1 MKSANI
7 FCKHWPRRAELLI
20 SGSQEAGAGRGF
32 TRHSSGVRRLLS
44 LACWISAGRLP
55 GNHCMKNSPQIRIGP
70 PRGVGHCRTI
80 FSGEH
85 SRLAEG
91 SQMTGAGPL
100 VLVVKKNNQKKNL
113 SSAIQPNF
121 AYTRVFQKQTRMCFP
136 RWGWGGEAAVTV
148 TLAGCRA
155 IPTTGISCTWV
166 PPPVNPCQATIM
178 IQGIPQGQEQAGL
191 TQRRRRGFRESS

>member
-7 FCKHWPRRAELLI
+7 FCKHWPRRAELLT

-55 GNHCMKNSPQIRIGP
+55 GNHCMRNSPQSRIGP

-91 SQMTGAGPL
+91 SQVTEAGPL
-100 VLVVKKNNQKKNL
+100 VLAKKNNQTKPFHL
-113 SSAIQPNF
+113 PSSPTLLAH
-121 AYTRVFQKQTRMCFP
+121 VFSRNRQECVSR
-136 RWGWGGEAAVTV
+136 GGGGVV
-148 TLAGCRA
+148 R
-155 IPTTGISCTWV
+155 
-166 PPPVNPCQATIM
+166 
-178 IQGIPQGQEQAGL
+178 L
-191 TQRRRRGFRESS
+191 T

>member
-7 FCKHWPRRAELLI
+7 FCKHWPRRAELLT

-55 GNHCMKNSPQIRIGP
+55 GNHCMRNSPQSRIGP

-91 SQMTGAGPL
+91 SQVTEAGPL
-100 VLVVKKNNQKKNL
+100 VLAKKNNQKNPFICHL
-113 SSAIQPNF
+113 AQLCLH
-121 AYTRVFQKQTRMCFP
+121 TCFP
-136 RWGWGGEAAVTV
+136 ETDKNVFPEVGVVW
-148 TLAGCRA
+148 
-155 IPTTGISCTWV
+155 
-166 PPPVNPCQATIM
+166 
-178 IQGIPQGQEQAGL
+178 
-191 TQRRRRGFRESS
+191 